1 LPTGYAGPVTDP
13 VVTQAEAEMA
23 DSPVESAETPATHG
37 LPPRPTR
44 RFTPRRTNGAPA
56 HVATAEGVE
65 RLSDVRATSGPIRE
79 GEWAREVLD
88 RDALLRRLLAT
99 ADATSLGLALTISI
113 LIAGDTPTFVVVAM
127 LPLMVLVSK
136 VVGLYDRDE
145 HVLHKT
151 TLDEAP
157 ALLNV
162 AVAGTLLAW
171 MFSDLLATGEPF
183 NRPQVGI
190 LFALLFVTL
199 GVMRMLARRIA
210 LTAVESERLL
220 VLGSASEARRIEE
233 SLTRISPLKAEVI
246 GRVAVTPDMNG
257 DRGEPTLGIF
267 GDLDYLL
274 KLHHIDRVVICP
286 HGESSSEMLETIRLV
301 KGLGVKVSVM
311 PRLFEVVGSSVEF
324 DDLGGLTLLGIRR
337 YQLSKSSA
345 FLKRGF
351 DVTGASVGLFFL
363 APLFAV
369 VALAIKLTSR
379 GPVFFLQP
387 RVGRGGTVF
396 QMRKFRTM
404 YDGADDRKEAL
415 LHRNEGADGFFKI
428 ADDPRITPVGR
439 LLRRTALD
447 ELPQLFNVLRG
458 EMSLVGPRPLV
469 DEEDA
474 RVEGT
479 LRRRL
484 DVQPGMTGAWQ
495 VLGASRIPMRDMV
508 TIDYLYRAN
517 WSLWLDIKILLRTV
531 PYMLRRQGL

>member
-1 LPTGYAGPVTDP
+1 MDPAVTTP
-13 VVTQAEAEMA
+13 AEAEA
-23 DSPVESAETPATHG
+23 EAVDTTLDEVETVDTVSA
-37 LPPRPTR
+37 PPRPAR
-44 RFTPRRTNGAPA
+44 RFRPRPSNGSAASPVQFTTKDRA
-56 HVATAEGVE
+56 E
-65 RLSDVRATSGPIRE
+65 RLAEVRATSQPIRE

-99 ADATSLGLALTISI
+99 ADAVSLGFALTVSI
-113 LIAGDTPTFVVVAM
+113 LVAGDTPTFVVVAM

-190 LFALLFVTL
+190 LFSLLFITL
-199 GVMRMLARRIA
+199 GLMRMLARRIA
-210 LTAVESERLL
+210 LSSTEAERLL
-220 VLGSASEARRIEE
+220 VLGSAAETRRIEA
-233 SLTRISPLKAEVI
+233 SLPRISPLKAEVI
-246 GRVAVTPDMNG
+246 GRVPVTRERQG
-257 DRGEPTLGIF
+257 DASDRTLGVF
-267 GDLDYLL
+267 EDLDYLL
-274 KLHHIDRVVICP
+274 KMHRVDRVVICP
-286 HGESSSEMLETIRLV
+286 HGERSSEMLETIRLV

-345 FLKRGF
+345 ILKRGF
-351 DVTGASVGLFFL
+351 DVLGASAGLFVL

-369 VALAIKLTSR
+369 VALSIKLASR
-379 GPVFFLQP
+379 GPVFFQQS
-387 RVGRGGTVF
+387 RVGRGGAVF

-404 YDGADDRKEAL
+404 YEGADEMKVDL

-428 ADDPRITPVGR
+428 EDDPRITPVGR
-439 LLRRTALD
+439 VLRRTAID

-479 LRRRL
+479 YRRRL

-531 PYMLRRQGL
+531 PYVLRRQGL